1 MDGVLVVGVDGVLV
15 VGAVGVLVV
24 GAVVPDGAPEAC
36 VSAVTA
42 CHVPPK
48 LLMPSPWA
56 CPLALSP
63 ENR

>member
-15 VGAVGVLVV
+15 VGVV
-24 GAVVPDGAPEAC
+24 MPDGAREAF

-56 CPLALSP
+56 CPFALSP